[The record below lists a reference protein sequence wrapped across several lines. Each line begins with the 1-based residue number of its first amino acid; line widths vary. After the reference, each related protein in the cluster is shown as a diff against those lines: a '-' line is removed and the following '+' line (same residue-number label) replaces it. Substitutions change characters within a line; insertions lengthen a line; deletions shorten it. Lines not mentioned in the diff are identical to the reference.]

1 MEDRKNK
8 PKKDMIEDVAW
19 NLFRKTGVV
28 AHYLFYK
35 ELGKK

>member
-8 PKKDMIEDVAW
+8 PKKDMFQDVAW
-19 NLFRKTGVV
+19 NLFRSTGIVS
-28 AHYLFYK
+28 HYLFYK

>member
-1 MEDRKNK
+1 MEKKKDNI
-8 PKKDMIEDVAW
+8 KKDMVEDVAW
-19 NLFRKTGVV
+19 NLFKKTGIV